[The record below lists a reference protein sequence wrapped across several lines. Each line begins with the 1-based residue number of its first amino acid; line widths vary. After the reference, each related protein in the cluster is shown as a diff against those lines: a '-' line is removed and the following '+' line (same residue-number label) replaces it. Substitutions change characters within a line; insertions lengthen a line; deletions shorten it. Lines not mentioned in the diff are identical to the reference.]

1 MAVVSVAR
9 FKANPARVKEL
20 FANTKKAK
28 EVFLANGAERVFFGS
43 VLSGTGPGEW
53 VLMMH
58 YADLATMERAFAAAM
73 KDADFAKIFM
83 SADPPAE
90 LTDRSLITLTD
101 L

>member
-9 FKANPARVKEL
+9 FKVNPARVKEM
-20 FANTKKAK
+20 FGNAKKTK
-28 EVFLANGAERVFFGS
+28 EVFLANGAERVFWGS

-53 VLMMH
+53 ALMMH
-58 YADLATMERAFAAAM
+58 YPDLATMEKAFAAAM
-73 KDADFAKIFM
+73 KDPEFAKLFM